1 MTLSQAINNEA
12 KLAWRSS
19 WHEDCMRRVLFYHG
33 EMFLLEKDFINLP
46 KISPFAPKEDDIMAD
61 DWIIATV
68 FRGE

>member
-1 MTLSQAINNEA
+1 MTLTQAINNEA

-19 WHEDCMRRVLFYHG
+19 WHCDCMRRVLFYRG

-46 KISPFAPKEDDIMAD
+46 KVSPYVPKEEDIVAD

-68 FRGE
+68 FRG